1 MLRPRS
7 GAPGANDVT
16 IPSPGFPARLPSSPL
31 PSPSRTAPIVT
42 TDRLSRLDNR
52 LLVASLWLVLMA
64 IFLAGELLSPY
75 PYGDPR
81 FVIDY
86 LKTELI
92 VAGLLT
98 VVTAWLLPARRI
110 GLRLPEKLLDVRAMP
125 MYVLALG
132 AVGAWAA
139 ARLTVPVVPEGS
151 DGQSLLVLRTTAFVG
166 LNEEWIFRGFLL
178 VAFVRWW
185 GQRRGAFAALTA
197 FSAFHL
203 LNIAGGVP
211 PHLALIQFVST
222 FLLGSVFLLGA
233 LATRSLLLPMVAHAL
248 YDFAVIDMVRL
259 VAAGASPL
267 TLTIVPIAGFI
278 VGILSVFWITRLTDG
293 EPYGPD

>member
-1 MLRPRS
+1 
-7 GAPGANDVT
+7 
-16 IPSPGFPARLPSSPL
+16 
-31 PSPSRTAPIVT
+31 
-42 TDRLSRLDNR
+42 
-52 LLVASLWLVLMA
+52 
-64 IFLAGELLSPY
+64 
-75 PYGDPR
+75 
-81 FVIDY
+81 
-86 LKTELI
+86 
-92 VAGLLT
+92 
-98 VVTAWLLPARRI
+98 
-110 GLRLPEKLLDVRAMP
+110 
-125 MYVLALG
+125 
-132 AVGAWAA
+132 
-139 ARLTVPVVPEGS
+139 
-151 DGQSLLVLRTTAFVG
+151 VG

-278 VGILSVFWITRLTDG
+278 VGILSVFWMTRLTDG

>member
-1 MLRPRS
+1 MP
-7 GAPGANDVT
+7 
-16 IPSPGFPARLPSSPL
+16 
-31 PSPSRTAPIVT
+31 
-42 TDRLSRLDNR
+42 TDRISRLDNR

-64 IFLAGELLSPY
+64 IFLAGEILSPY
-75 PYGDPR
+75 GYGDSR

-92 VAGLLT
+92 VTGLLI
-98 VVTAWLLPARRI
+98 VVTALLLPAGRI
-110 GLRLPEKLLDVRAMP
+110 GLRLPENLLAVRAMP

-139 ARLTVPVVPEGS
+139 ARLTVPAVPDGS

-166 LNEEWIFRGFLL
+166 FNEEWIFRGFLL

-185 GQRRGAFAALTA
+185 GRRRGAFAALAA

-211 PHLALIQFVST
+211 PHLALIQLVST

-233 LATRSLLLPMVAHAL
+233 LATRSLLLPMIAHAL

-259 VAAGASPL
+259 VEAGAGTL

-278 VGILSVFWITRLTDG
+278 LGILCVFWMTRLTGG